1 MPGNARHVVVKPV
14 AALSQPVLL
23 QLVSNG
29 TKTDSKDLGG
39 NRLVCFLRCLVD
51 YLKINLPFE

>member
-39 NRLVCFLRCLVD
+39 NRLVLLSAMSG
-51 YLKINLPFE
+51 